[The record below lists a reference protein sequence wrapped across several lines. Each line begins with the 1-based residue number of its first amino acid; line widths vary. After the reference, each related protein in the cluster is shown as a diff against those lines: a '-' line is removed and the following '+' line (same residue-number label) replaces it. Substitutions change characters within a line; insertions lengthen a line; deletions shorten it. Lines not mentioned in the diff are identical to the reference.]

1 HYGLRPRFA
10 GSVSIHEPDPRRGV
24 LAAAHAHGHGDGR
37 VRHVRAALL
46 DDLDLQVQLCT
57 PGGGCG
63 WHLRAAGD
71 EHGHTESARDSPMG
85 AARARAGR
93 RVLLQS
99 DRWECGNRARRL
111 VLSFAARNRWRAWCR
126 PVLVCGPESA
136 DALAADS
143 GAGTVVSRHPRVDTP
158 VRPVALRAGATRCL
172 DRLPARGRPLL

>member
-1 HYGLRPRFA
+1 CRPFSVSSLAGKPPLIPVPTTMASNEFESMVNLAPLSPRHYGLRPRFA

-24 LAAAHAHGHGDGR
+24 LAAAHDHGHGDGR

-57 PGGGCG
+57 PGGSCG
-63 WHLRAAGD
+63 WHFRAAGD

-99 DRWECGNRARRL
+99 DRRECGNRARRL

-126 PVLVCGPESA
+126 PVLVSGPESA
-136 DALAADS
+136 DAL
-143 GAGTVVSRHPRVDTP
+143 
-158 VRPVALRAGATRCL
+158 
-172 DRLPARGRPLL
+172 